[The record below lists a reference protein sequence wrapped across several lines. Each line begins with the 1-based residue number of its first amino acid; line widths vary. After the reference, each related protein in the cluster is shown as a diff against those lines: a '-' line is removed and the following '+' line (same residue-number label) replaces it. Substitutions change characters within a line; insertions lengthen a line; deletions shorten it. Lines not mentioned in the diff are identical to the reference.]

1 MAVPINTASNNYLKE
16 VCSFVVKSNCGA
28 PIVTIAADSTA
39 IAGDFKLWVTE
50 YTDKTG
56 VLGGALV
63 GLSGEVYWLRTGS
76 DANVYPAA
84 DAAQKLG
91 NTELGSVTMYQA
103 STANYAAQATEYPR
117 VVPGSTLADWM
128 AGITAQY
135 AKYTATVALFDAARK
150 EWDAG
155 KRGAKPFSPSQP
167 ADIPASLNQL
177 VTYPGT
183 GTKVAALA
191 KTAGF
196 GNVSQYEISW
206 TAVNLKAGKYFG
218 TLAGLSTLTAAAA
231 GSISTTG
238 KFGSHWHTNAG
249 KTFDGASVAL
259 KCDGAY
265 VMVTA

>member
-1 MAVPINTASNNYLKE
+1 MTVPVTAGNYLKE
-16 VCSFVVKSNCGA
+16 VCSFVIKSACGA
-28 PIVTIAADSTA
+28 PIVTIATSTA
-39 IAGDFKLWVTE
+39 TAADFKLWVTE

-56 VLGGALV
+56 GTLIGTT
-63 GLSGEVYWLRTGS
+63 GELYWLPIAT
-76 DANVYPAA
+76 DAHAYPVSTV
-84 DAAQKLG
+84 AQKLG
-91 NTELGSVTMYQA
+91 NTELGNVSMF
-103 STANYAAQATEYPR
+103 QATTTTKTESDTQYAR

-135 AKYTATVALFDAARK
+135 AKYTATVALFDAARL
-150 EWDAG
+150 EWNAG

-206 TAVNLKAGKYFG
+206 TNPNPHAGKYFG
-218 TLAGLSTLTAAAA
+218 TLQGLSTLAAAA
-231 GSISTTG
+231 SGSISTTA
-238 KFGSHWHTNAG
+238 KAGSHWYTNAG
-249 KTFDGASVAL
+249 KTHDGAGAL

>member
-1 MAVPINTASNNYLKE
+1 MAVPVTAGNYLKE
-16 VCSFVVKSNCGA
+16 VCSFVIKSACGA
-28 PIVTIAADSTA
+28 PIVTIATSTA
-39 IAGDFKLWVTE
+39 TAADFKLWVTE

-56 VLGGALV
+56 GTLIGTT
-63 GLSGEVYWLRTGS
+63 GELYWLPIAT
-76 DANVYPAA
+76 DAHAYPVSTVP
-84 DAAQKLG
+84 QKLG
-91 NTELGSVTMYQA
+91 NTELGNVSMFQA
-103 STANYAAQATEYPR
+103 STTTKLESDTQYAR

-177 VTYPGT
+177 VPYPGT

-218 TLAGLSTLTAAAA
+218 TLAGLSTLTGAAA
-231 GSISTTG
+231 GSISTTA
-238 KFGSHWHTNAG
+238 KAGSHWHTNAG
-249 KTFDGASVAL
+249 KTFDGATAAL

>member
-1 MAVPINTASNNYLKE
+1 MTVPVTAGNYLKE
-16 VCSFVVKSNCGA
+16 VCSFVIKSACGA
-28 PIVTIAADSTA
+28 PIVTIATSSATA
-39 IAGDFKLWVTE
+39 ADFKLWVTE

-56 VLGGALV
+56 GTLIGTT
-63 GLSGEVYWLRTGS
+63 GELYWLPIAT
-76 DANVYPAA
+76 DAHAYPVST
-84 DAAQKLG
+84 AAQKLG
-91 NTELGSVTMYQA
+91 NTELGNVSMYQA
-103 STANYAAQATEYPR
+103 STAAYAAQATEYAR

-177 VTYPGT
+177 VPYPGT
-183 GTKVAALA
+183 GTKVHALA

-206 TAVNLKAGKYFG
+206 TNPNPNAGKYFG
-218 TLAGLSTLTAAAA
+218 TLQGLSTIAAAAA
-231 GSISTTG
+231 GSISTTA
-238 KFGSHWHTNAG
+238 KAGSHWYTNAG
-249 KTFDGASVAL
+249 KTHDGATAAL

>member
-39 IAGDFKLWVTE
+39 IAADFKLWVTE

-56 VLGGALV
+56 ALGGALV

-84 DAAQKLG
+84 DAAKKLG

-177 VTYPGT
+177 VPYVS
-183 GTKVAALA
+183 GTKVHALA

-206 TAVNLKAGKYFG
+206 AALNPNAGKYFG
-218 TLAGLSTLTAAAA
+218 TLQGLSTIAAAAA
-231 GSISTTG
+231 GSISTTA
-238 KFGSHWHTNAG
+238 KAGSHWYTNAG
-249 KTFDGASVAL
+249 KTHDGATAAL

>member
-1 MAVPINTASNNYLKE
+1 MTVPVTAGNYLKE
-16 VCSFVVKSNCGA
+16 VCSFVIKSACGA
-28 PIVTIAADSTA
+28 PIVTIATSTA
-39 IAGDFKLWVTE
+39 TAADFKLWVTE

-56 VLGGALV
+56 GTLIGTT
-63 GLSGEVYWLRTGS
+63 GELYWLPIAT
-76 DANVYPAA
+76 DAHAYPVSTV
-84 DAAQKLG
+84 AQKLG
-91 NTELGSVTMYQA
+91 NTELGNVSMFQA
-103 STANYAAQATEYPR
+103 STLTKTASDTEYAR

-135 AKYTATVALFDAARK
+135 AKYTATVALFDAARL
-150 EWDAG
+150 EWNDG

-177 VTYPGT
+177 VPYVGT
-183 GTKVAALA
+183 GTKVHALA

-206 TAVNLKAGKYFG
+206 TNPNPHAGKYFG
-218 TLAGLSTLTAAAA
+218 TLQGLSTLAAAA
-231 GSISTTG
+231 SGSISTTA
-238 KFGSHWHTNAG
+238 KAGSHWYTNAG
-249 KTFDGASVAL
+249 KTHDGAGAL

>member
-1 MAVPINTASNNYLKE
+1 MG
-16 VCSFVVKSNCGA
+16 KSTWGA
-28 PIVTIAADSTA
+28 PIVTIATSSATA
-39 IAGDFKLWVTE
+39 ADFKLWVTE

-56 VLGGALV
+56 GTLIGTT
-63 GLSGEVYWLRTGS
+63 GELYWLPIAT
-76 DANVYPAA
+76 DAHAYPVST
-84 DAAQKLG
+84 AAQKLG
-91 NTELGSVTMYQA
+91 NTELGNVSMFQA
-103 STANYAAQATEYPR
+103 STTTKTESDTQYAR

-177 VTYPGT
+177 VPYVATSV
-183 GTKVAALA
+183 KVHALA

-206 TAVNLKAGKYFG
+206 AAINPNAGKYFG

-238 KFGSHWHTNAG
+238 KFGSHWYTNAG
-249 KTFDGASVAL
+249 KTHDGASAAL

>member
-1 MAVPINTASNNYLKE
+1 MTVPVTAGNYLKE
-16 VCSFVVKSNCGA
+16 VCSFVIKSACGA
-28 PIVTIAADSTA
+28 PIVSIATSTA
-39 IAGDFKLWVTE
+39 TAADFKLWVTE

-56 VLGGALV
+56 GTLEGTA
-63 GLSGEVYWLRTGS
+63 GEKYWLPFATE
-76 DANVYPAA
+76 AHAYPLSTV
-84 DAAQKLG
+84 AQKLG
-91 NTELGSVTMYQA
+91 NTELGNVSMYQA
-103 STANYAAQATEYPR
+103 STANYAAQVGEYAR

-177 VTYPGT
+177 VPYPGT
-183 GTKVAALA
+183 GTKVHALA

-206 TAVNLKAGKYFG
+206 TNPNPHAGKYFG
-218 TLAGLSTLTAAAA
+218 TLQGLSTLAGAAS
-231 GSISTTG
+231 GSISTTA
-238 KFGSHWHTNAG
+238 KAGSHWLTNAG
-249 KTFDGASVAL
+249 KTHDGDSSKSL

>member
-1 MAVPINTASNNYLKE
+1 M
-16 VCSFVVKSNCGA
+16 G
-28 PIVTIAADSTA
+28 
-39 IAGDFKLWVTE
+39 
-50 YTDKTG
+50 
-56 VLGGALV
+56 
-63 GLSGEVYWLRTGS
+63 
-76 DANVYPAA
+76 
-84 DAAQKLG
+84 
-91 NTELGSVTMYQA
+91 
-103 STANYAAQATEYPR
+103 
-117 VVPGSTLADWM
+117 
-128 AGITAQY
+128 
-135 AKYTATVALFDAARK
+135 K

-206 TAVNLKAGKYFG
+206 TAINLTAGKYFG

-238 KFGSHWHTNAG
+238 KFGSHCIRTLVKLSMETPPNLLSAMALTLWLLPNYKRLTLPPSEPS
-249 KTFDGASVAL
+249 TLLSPRASGPLVSGSKSPRDQLPSPPQQLLEPPTSPSVPPLPSQPSASSERHESYDQYL
-259 KCDGAY
+259 HFSN
-265 VMVTA
+265 

>member
-1 MAVPINTASNNYLKE
+1 MTVPVTAGNYLKE
-16 VCSFVVKSNCGA
+16 VCSFVIKSACGA
-28 PIVTIAADSTA
+28 PIVSIATSSATA
-39 IAGDFKLWVTE
+39 ADFKLWVTE

-56 VLGGALV
+56 GTLIGTT
-63 GLSGEVYWLRTGS
+63 GELYWLPIAT
-76 DANVYPAA
+76 DAHAYPVSTP
-84 DAAQKLG
+84 AQKLG
-91 NTELGSVTMYQA
+91 NAELGNVSMYQA
-103 STANYAAQATEYPR
+103 STLTKTASDTEYAR

-218 TLAGLSTLTAAAA
+218 TLAGLSTLTGAAA

>member
-1 MAVPINTASNNYLKE
+1 MAVPVTAGNYLKE
-16 VCSFVVKSNCGA
+16 VCSFVIKSACGA
-28 PIVTIAADSTA
+28 PIVTIATSTA
-39 IAGDFKLWVTE
+39 TAADFKLWVTE

-56 VLGGALV
+56 GTLIGTT
-63 GLSGEVYWLRTGS
+63 GELYWLPIAT
-76 DANVYPAA
+76 DAHAYPVST
-84 DAAQKLG
+84 AAQKLG
-91 NTELGSVTMYQA
+91 NTELGNVSMFQA
-103 STANYAAQATEYPR
+103 STLTKTASDTEYAR

-177 VTYPGT
+177 VPYVS
-183 GTKVAALA
+183 GTKVHALA

-196 GNVSQYEISW
+196 GNVSQYEINW
-206 TAVNLKAGKYFG
+206 TNPNPNAGKYFG
-218 TLAGLSTLTAAAA
+218 TLQGLSTIAAAAA
-231 GSISTTG
+231 GSISTTA
-238 KFGSHWHTNAG
+238 KAGSHWYTNAG
-249 KTFDGASVAL
+249 KTHDGATAAL

>member
-28 PIVTIAADSTA
+28 PIVTIGADSTA
-39 IAGDFKLWVTE
+39 TLGDFKLWVTE

-56 VLGGALV
+56 GTLWG
-63 GLSGEVYWLRTGS
+63 TGS
-76 DANVYPAA
+76 ELWWLPTATDAHAYPVSTP
-84 DAAQKLG
+84 AQKLG
-91 NTELGSVTMYQA
+91 NAELGNVSMYQA
-103 STANYAAQATEYPR
+103 STAAYAAQATEYAR

-177 VTYPGT
+177 VPYVS
-183 GTKVAALA
+183 GTKVHALA

-206 TAVNLKAGKYFG
+206 TAINLTAGKYFG

-231 GSISTTG
+231 GSISTTA

-249 KTFDGASVAL
+249 KTFDGDSSKSL

>member
-1 MAVPINTASNNYLKE
+1 MTVPVTAGNYLKE
-16 VCSFVVKSNCGA
+16 VCSFVIKSACGA
-28 PIVTIAADSTA
+28 PIVTIATSTA
-39 IAGDFKLWVTE
+39 TAADFKLWVTE

-56 VLGGALV
+56 GTLIGTT
-63 GLSGEVYWLRTGS
+63 GELYWLPIAT
-76 DANVYPAA
+76 DAHAYPVSTV
-84 DAAQKLG
+84 AQKLG
-91 NTELGSVTMYQA
+91 NTELGNVSMYQA
-103 STANYAAQATEYPR
+103 STATYGAQATEYAR

-177 VTYPGT
+177 VPYPGT
-183 GTKVAALA
+183 GTKVHALA

-206 TAVNLKAGKYFG
+206 TNPNPHAGKYFG
-218 TLAGLSTLTAAAA
+218 TLQGLSTLAAAA
-231 GSISTTG
+231 SGSISTTA
-238 KFGSHWHTNAG
+238 KAGSHWYTNAG
-249 KTFDGASVAL
+249 KTHDGAGAL

>member
-28 PIVTIAADSTA
+28 PIVTIGADSTA
-39 IAGDFKLWVTE
+39 TLGDFKLWVTE

-56 VLGGALV
+56 GTLWGTGSELW
-63 GLSGEVYWLRTGS
+63 WLPTTGS
-76 DANVYPAA
+76 DAHVYPVSTPAK
-84 DAAQKLG
+84 KLG
-91 NTELGSVTMYQA
+91 NAELGNVSMYQA
-103 STANYAAQATEYPR
+103 STAAYAAQATEYAR

-177 VTYPGT
+177 VPYVS
-183 GTKVAALA
+183 GTKVHALA

-206 TAVNLKAGKYFG
+206 TNPNPHAGKYFG
-218 TLAGLSTLTAAAA
+218 TLQGLSTLAAAA
-231 GSISTTG
+231 SGSISTTA
-238 KFGSHWHTNAG
+238 KAGSHWYTNAG
-249 KTFDGASVAL
+249 KTHDGATAAL